1 MGDPRMDVERVTRI
15 IEQVLREQGWLA
27 VGNAPKL
34 IAQAVMAKLAEKGY
48 SFAYQGVKVDQK
60 LPK

>member
-27 VGNAPKL
+27 VGDAPKN
-34 IAQAVMAKLAEKGY
+34 IAQAVMSKLAEKGY
-48 SFAYQGVKVDQK
+48 SFAYQGVRVDQK